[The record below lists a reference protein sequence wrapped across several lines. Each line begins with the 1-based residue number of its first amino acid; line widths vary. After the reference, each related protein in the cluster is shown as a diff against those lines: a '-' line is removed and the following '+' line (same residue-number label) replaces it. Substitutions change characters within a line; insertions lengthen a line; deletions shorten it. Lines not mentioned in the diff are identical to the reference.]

1 MRLSFLISIL
11 GLALLLTGCAGS
23 PDNLASDDRDPF
35 ERTNRKIFTF
45 NTKVDDVV
53 LEPAAKGY
61 RKMPSAVKKGLTNH
75 VTWSS
80 YPSTAVNSA
89 LQGKL
94 ENAALASIHFLMNG
108 LTLGFVD
115 LTDDDDPER
124 EDFGQTLA
132 HWNTPEGPY
141 VVMPLLGPG
150 SARSHTGFIVDGLT
164 NPLSYLGE
172 PTVEIIQ
179 DVGIPAAALTFRG
192 NNFEQ
197 INEIKYNS
205 VDPYVKTRSIYF
217 QYREGQINDG
227 DVSVETESDAQFDQF
242 LNDDVK

>member
-1 MRLSFLISIL
+1 MRPLILKCFL
-11 GLALLLTGCAGS
+11 GLTLFLAGCAGS
-23 PDNLASDDRDPF
+23 PDNLTSDVRDPF
-35 ERTNRKIFTF
+35 ESSNRKIFTF

-61 RKMPSAVKKGLTNH
+61 RKLPSVVRTGLTNH
-75 VTWSS
+75 VTWTS
-80 YPSTAVNSA
+80 YPGTAVNSA

-115 LTDDDDPER
+115 ITEDDDPAS

-132 HWNTPEGPY
+132 YWNTPEGPY

-150 SARSHTGFIVDGLT
+150 SVRSHTGFIVDGLT

-172 PTVEIIQ
+172 PTIDTIQ
-179 DVGIPAAALTFRG
+179 DVGLPAGALTFRG

-197 INEIKYNS
+197 INDIKYNS
-205 VDPYVKTRSIYF
+205 IDPYVKTRSIYY

-227 DVSVETESDAQFDQF
+227 DASVETATDTQFDQF
-242 LNDDVK
+242 LDGEKE